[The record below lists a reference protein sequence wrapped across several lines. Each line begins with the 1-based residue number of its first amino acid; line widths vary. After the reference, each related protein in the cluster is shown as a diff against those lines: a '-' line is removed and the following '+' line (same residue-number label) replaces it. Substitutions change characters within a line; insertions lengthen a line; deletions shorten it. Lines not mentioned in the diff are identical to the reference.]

1 MNIQC
6 MNFFKESGLRT
17 HSLLVTEHRTV
28 MMEPPSVPKI
38 NSNAHYIYTVKSLR
52 LFSQFKVTLS
62 KFISFVWIN
71 SC

>member
-28 MMEPPSVPKI
+28 MIEPPSVPKI
-38 NSNAHYIYTVKSLR
+38 NSNAHYIYTM
-52 LFSQFKVTLS
+52 
-62 KFISFVWIN
+62 
-71 SC
+71 